1 MVLWNPSPKAFVIS
15 VKLYMVLWKSSKSQ
29 AILPSAHRGR
39 LECKLTADLG
49 GHASW
54 GQSYTGLWWDAVIPL
69 GIRSCQEEGL
79 CWWVLKC
86 FAHREGHWTLGL
98 FSYPQTMTRM
108 YFCEVAHNTSPYW
121 PIREENWF
129 YELQSFREHSFCHWT
144 EPEFEDETQ
153 CPETA
158 QLSHLLSV
166 GPWGCYFNS
175 LCLFC
180 HCS

>member
-54 GQSYTGLWWDAVIPL
+54 GQSYTGLWCSYTIGDTFVSGRGVVLMSIEMLCPQGGPL
-69 GIRSCQEEGL
+69 DFGPLLLS
-79 CWWVLKC
+79 
-86 FAHREGHWTLGL
+86 
-98 FSYPQTMTRM
+98 PMTRM
-108 YFCEVAHNTSPYW
+108 YFCEVAHNTPPYW
-121 PIREENWF
+121 LIREENWF
-129 YELQSFREHSFCHWT
+129 YDLQSFREHSFCHWT
-144 EPEFEDETQ
+144 EPDFEDETQ

-158 QLSHLLSV
+158 QLCHLLSV
-166 GPWGCYFNS
+166 GPWGCSFNS